1 MIEIMMFILSKT
13 PDQVSESDPVDS
25 ELQHMLLKALLTVV
39 AKVVPVRFSNTSP
52 ITFLTPFLN
61 KLHPPDSDVRLLID
75 RKANVEKLEQP
86 TVEPRSDLVAQ
97 KHNSNKQ
104 NNKFFE
110 KHGDRASRSF
120 Y

>member
-1 MIEIMMFILSKT
+1 
-13 PDQVSESDPVDS
+13 
-25 ELQHMLLKALLTVV
+25 MLLKALLTVV

-110 KHGDRASRSF
+110 KHGDRASSSF